1 VRVCARASDAVG
13 IHHSRNNDASDRH
26 HGKHGRGGRVAPRNG
41 KRAYERRSGTGRGK
55 EIKKDGDGAHNWG
68 SDKNEAR
75 SAQGSTMTTAD
86 VMVVDEVTEYAE
98 DNDDQRVAEQ
108 DDELEAGG
116 DYTSERQPEEE
127 PRPEPV
133 VDNTI
138 SYEDYL
144 KAKAAEASASSGL
157 LAPVKPREVVDEF
170 ANIKPAI
177 AQEEDFLVL
186 GGGKSKRKK
195 EGKPAETPAAA
206 AALLAGLRVAP
217 GGNDGFRGSGRLGG
231 RGERG
236 RGRGG
241 DGERGRGR
249 GGADARGRG
258 GERGGRGRGRGG
270 RDYSGGR
277 GGGRSGRG
285 FDERGGRGGRG
296 SNFVNVHDETAF
308 PSL

>member
-1 VRVCARASDAVG
+1 VYALVSDAVR
-13 IHHSRNNDASDRH
+13 IHHSHSTRSHDTASDRH

-75 SAQGSTMTTAD
+75 SAQGSTVTAD
-86 VMVVDEVTEYAE
+86 VVVVDEVTEYNAGDE
-98 DNDDQRVAEQ
+98 DDDQRVAER
-108 DDELEAGG
+108 DDELEAGD
-116 DYTSERQPEEE
+116 DYASERQPEE
-127 PRPEPV
+127 PRPAPI
-133 VDNTI
+133 DNTI

-144 KAKAAEASASSGL
+144 KAKAAEASALSSGL
-157 LAPVKPREVVDEF
+157 LAPVKPREFVDEF

-195 EGKPAETPAAA
+195 EVKSAETPAAA
-206 AALLAGLRVAP
+206 ADLLAGLRVAP
-217 GGNDGFRGSGRLGG
+217 GGNDGFRGSGRG

-236 RGRGG
+236 RGRGDG
-241 DGERGRGR
+241 EGERGR
-249 GGADARGRG
+249 GADARGRG
-258 GERGGRGRGRGG
+258 GGRGRGRGG
-270 RDYSGGR
+270 RDHFGGR
-277 GGGRSGRG
+277 GGGRGRG

-296 SNFVNVHDETAF
+296 RDLVNVLDETAF